1 VDRMAL
7 RRKPDRKRKRPADSP
22 EAISVPEDAVQR
34 AVDEGLLLARFAVV
48 MDVKNHIIVGAL
60 RHDEPFDA
68 ESTGREVTQ
77 SLIRLADE
85 QSNYAQRVTEVLR
98 ERAARARG
106 SVKHEH
112 DYHPEDLASL
122 DLRHAVYSRVAE
134 RLRLLADDHEYVAEI
149 VETARQDAWGELG
162 GAVETRLDRLPKPL
176 VKTADYERNR
186 ARRIRTLVE
195 VDLAALKQQ
204 MDDI

>member
-1 VDRMAL
+1 MAL
-7 RRKPDRKRKRPADSP
+7 RRKSDRKRKRPKDSP
-22 EAISVPEDAVQR
+22 EAISVSDEAVQR
-34 AVDEGLLLARFAVV
+34 AVDEGLLIARFAVV
-48 MDVKNHIIVGAL
+48 MEVKNHIIVSAL

-68 ESTGREVTQ
+68 EATGREVRQ
-77 SLIRLADE
+77 SLMRLAAE
-85 QSNYAQRVTEVLR
+85 QSDYADRVTDVLR

-122 DLRHAVYSRVAE
+122 DLRHAVYSRVASE
-134 RLRLLADDHEYVAEI
+134 LKRLADDDGYVGEI

-162 GAVETRLDRLPKPL
+162 GAVESRLDRLPKPP
-176 VKTADYERNR
+176 VRNADYERNR
-186 ARRIRTLVE
+186 TRRIRTLID
-195 VDLAALKQQ
+195 VDLAALKKQ

>member
-1 VDRMAL
+1 MAL
-7 RRKPDRKRKRPADSP
+7 RRKSDRKRKRPNDSP
-22 EAISVPEDAVQR
+22 EAISVSEEAVQR
-34 AVDEGLLLARFAVV
+34 AVDEGLLIARFAVV
-48 MDVKNHIIVGAL
+48 MEVKNHIIVSAL

-68 ESTGREVTQ
+68 EATGREVRQ
-77 SLIRLADE
+77 SLVRLAAE
-85 QSNYAQRVTEVLR
+85 QSDYADRVTDVLR

-122 DLRHAVYSRVAE
+122 DLRHAVYSRVAAE
-134 RLRLLADDHEYVAEI
+134 LKRLADDAGYVGEI

-162 GAVETRLDRLPKPL
+162 GAVESRLDRLPKPL
-176 VKTADYERNR
+176 VKNADYERNR
-186 ARRIRTLVE
+186 PRRIRTLID
-195 VDLAALKQQ
+195 VDLAALKKQ

>member
-1 VDRMAL
+1 M
-7 RRKPDRKRKRPADSP
+7 
-22 EAISVPEDAVQR
+22 QR
-34 AVDEGLLLARFAVV
+34 AVDEGLLIARFAVV

-60 RHDEPFDA
+60 RHDEPFDPEA
-68 ESTGREVTQ
+68 TALEVKQ
-77 SLIRLADE
+77 SLVRLAAE
-85 QSNYAQRVTEVLR
+85 QSDYADRVTDVLR

-122 DLRHAVYSRVAE
+122 DLRNAVYSRVAAQ
-134 RLRLLADDHEYVAEI
+134 LRLLADDVDYVSEI

-162 GAVETRLDRLPKPL
+162 GAVEMRLDTLPTPP
-176 VKTADYERNR
+176 VRDADYARNR
-186 ARRIRTLVE
+186 ARRIRTLID